1 ATVTLLTYLPLMS
14 EGGMPRRQHR
24 CFPTI
29 CRDSGNTRQRLI
41 FLGGVL
47 IFRRANLTGRA
58 NVFYSIIPAFMQTEA
73 SG

>member
-1 ATVTLLTYLPLMS
+1 LMS
-14 EGGMPRRQHR
+14 EGGMPRRQKC
-24 CFPTI
+24 CFPAI

>member
-1 ATVTLLTYLPLMS
+1 
-14 EGGMPRRQHR
+14 
-24 CFPTI
+24 
-29 CRDSGNTRQRLI
+29 
-41 FLGGVL
+41 LGGVL